1 MPKPTIEQLEA
12 EKKKAAAELEKAMQ
26 KKEQLEHQMSRL
38 LNRDKQ
44 AERKARTRRLIERGA
59 ILASFPKPPT
69 CPARKSRRFCL
80 RRNGRRDSPKTPL
93 LKQERTYIP
102 LKW

>member
-1 MPKPTIEQLEA
+1 MPKPTIEQVEA

-59 ILASFPKPPT
+59 ILESVFPETADLSGEEVKAFLFEKKRA
-69 CPARKSRRFCL
+69 ARQ
-80 RRNGRRDSPKTPL
+80 P
-93 LKQERTYIP
+93 
-102 LKW
+102 

>member
-59 ILASFPKPPT
+59 ILESVFPETADLSGEEVESFLFEKKRA
-69 CPARKSRRFCL
+69 ARQ
-80 RRNGRRDSPKTPL
+80 P
-93 LKQERTYIP
+93 
-102 LKW
+102 

>member
-12 EKKKAAAELEKAMQ
+12 EKKKAAAELEKAMPT
-26 KKEQLEHQMSRL
+26 KEQLEHQMSRL

-59 ILASFPKPPT
+59 ILESVFPETADLSGEEVKAFLFEKKRA
-69 CPARKSRRFCL
+69 ARQ
-80 RRNGRRDSPKTPL
+80 P
-93 LKQERTYIP
+93 
-102 LKW
+102 

>member
-1 MPKPTIEQLEA
+1 MPKPTMEQLEA
-12 EKKKAAAELEKAMQ
+12 EREKTAAELEKAMQ

-59 ILASFPKPPT
+59 ILESVFPETADLSGEEVKAFLFEKKRA
-69 CPARKSRRFCL
+69 ARQ
-80 RRNGRRDSPKTPL
+80 P
-93 LKQERTYIP
+93 
-102 LKW
+102 

>member
-1 MPKPTIEQLEA
+1 MPKPTIEQLES

-59 ILASFPKPPT
+59 ILESVFPETADLSGEEVKAFLFEKKRA
-69 CPARKSRRFCL
+69 ARQ
-80 RRNGRRDSPKTPL
+80 P
-93 LKQERTYIP
+93 
-102 LKW
+102 

>member
-12 EKKKAAAELEKAMQ
+12 ENKKAAAELEKAMQ

-59 ILASFPKPPT
+59 ILESVFPETADLSGEEVKAFLFEKKRA
-69 CPARKSRRFCL
+69 ARQ
-80 RRNGRRDSPKTPL
+80 P
-93 LKQERTYIP
+93 
-102 LKW
+102 

>member
-59 ILASFPKPPT
+59 ILESVFPETADLSGEEVKVFLFEKKRA
-69 CPARKSRRFCL
+69 ARQ
-80 RRNGRRDSPKTPL
+80 P
-93 LKQERTYIP
+93 
-102 LKW
+102 

>member
-59 ILASFPKPPT
+59 ILESVFPETADLSVEEVKAFLFEKKRA
-69 CPARKSRRFCL
+69 ARQ
-80 RRNGRRDSPKTPL
+80 P
-93 LKQERTYIP
+93 
-102 LKW
+102 

>member
-26 KKEQLEHQMSRL
+26 EKEQLEHQMSRL

-59 ILASFPKPPT
+59 ILESVFPETADLSGEEVKAFLFEKKRA
-69 CPARKSRRFCL
+69 ARQ
-80 RRNGRRDSPKTPL
+80 P
-93 LKQERTYIP
+93 
-102 LKW
+102 

>member
-12 EKKKAAAELEKAMQ
+12 EKKKSAAELEKAMQ

-59 ILASFPKPPT
+59 ILESVFPETADLSGEEVKAFLFEKKRA
-69 CPARKSRRFCL
+69 ARQ
-80 RRNGRRDSPKTPL
+80 P
-93 LKQERTYIP
+93 
-102 LKW
+102 

>member
-1 MPKPTIEQLEA
+1 MPKPTIERLEA

-59 ILASFPKPPT
+59 ILESVFPETADLSGEEVKAFLFEKKRA
-69 CPARKSRRFCL
+69 ARQ
-80 RRNGRRDSPKTPL
+80 P
-93 LKQERTYIP
+93 
-102 LKW
+102 

>member
-59 ILASFPKPPT
+59 ILESVFPETIDLSGEEVKAFLFEKKRA
-69 CPARKSRRFCL
+69 ARQ
-80 RRNGRRDSPKTPL
+80 P
-93 LKQERTYIP
+93 
-102 LKW
+102 

>member
-59 ILASFPKPPT
+59 ILESLTFQDGAKEAGGVTMDTAADLSGEEVKAFLFEKKRA
-69 CPARKSRRFCL
+69 ARQ
-80 RRNGRRDSPKTPL
+80 P
-93 LKQERTYIP
+93 
-102 LKW
+102 

>member
-38 LNRDKQ
+38 L
-44 AERKARTRRLIERGA
+44 T
-59 ILASFPKPPT
+59 
-69 CPARKSRRFCL
+69 PATNPF
-80 RRNGRRDSPKTPL
+80 DSVFS
-93 LKQERTYIP
+93 
-102 LKW
+102 

>member
-1 MPKPTIEQLEA
+1 MPKSTIEQLEA
-12 EKKKAAAELEKAMQ
+12 EKKKATAELEKAMQ

-59 ILASFPKPPT
+59 ILESVFPETADLSGEEVKAFLFEKKRA
-69 CPARKSRRFCL
+69 ARQ
-80 RRNGRRDSPKTPL
+80 P
-93 LKQERTYIP
+93 
-102 LKW
+102 

>member
-1 MPKPTIEQLEA
+1 MKR
-12 EKKKAAAELEKAMQ
+12 AMQ

-59 ILASFPKPPT
+59 ILESVFPETADLSGEEVKAFLFEKKRA
-69 CPARKSRRFCL
+69 ARQ
-80 RRNGRRDSPKTPL
+80 P
-93 LKQERTYIP
+93 
-102 LKW
+102 

>member
-1 MPKPTIEQLEA
+1 MPKPTIEQLVA

-59 ILASFPKPPT
+59 ILESVFPETADLSGEEVKAFLFEKKRA
-69 CPARKSRRFCL
+69 ARQ
-80 RRNGRRDSPKTPL
+80 P
-93 LKQERTYIP
+93 
-102 LKW
+102 

>member
-1 MPKPTIEQLEA
+1 MPKPTTEQLEA

-59 ILASFPKPPT
+59 ILESVFPETADLSGEEVKAFLFEKKRA
-69 CPARKSRRFCL
+69 ARQ
-80 RRNGRRDSPKTPL
+80 P
-93 LKQERTYIP
+93 
-102 LKW
+102 

>member
-12 EKKKAAAELEKAMQ
+12 EKKKADAELEKAMQ

-59 ILASFPKPPT
+59 ILESVFPETADLSGEEVKA
-69 CPARKSRRFCL
+69 CLFEKKRAARQ
-80 RRNGRRDSPKTPL
+80 P
-93 LKQERTYIP
+93 
-102 LKW
+102 

>member
-12 EKKKAAAELEKAMQ
+12 EKKKAAAEPEKGMQ

-59 ILASFPKPPT
+59 ILESVFPETADLSGEEVKAFLFEKKRA
-69 CPARKSRRFCL
+69 ARQ
-80 RRNGRRDSPKTPL
+80 P
-93 LKQERTYIP
+93 
-102 LKW
+102 

>member
-12 EKKKAAAELEKAMQ
+12 EKKKGAAELEKAMQ

-59 ILASFPKPPT
+59 ILESVFPETADLSGEEVKAFLFEKKRA
-69 CPARKSRRFCL
+69 ARQ
-80 RRNGRRDSPKTPL
+80 P
-93 LKQERTYIP
+93 
-102 LKW
+102 

>member
-1 MPKPTIEQLEA
+1 MPKPPIEQLEA
-12 EKKKAAAELEKAMQ
+12 EKKKAAAELERAMQ

-59 ILASFPKPPT
+59 ILESVFPETADLSGEEVKAFLFEKKRA
-69 CPARKSRRFCL
+69 ARQ
-80 RRNGRRDSPKTPL
+80 P
-93 LKQERTYIP
+93 
-102 LKW
+102 

>member
-1 MPKPTIEQLEA
+1 
-12 EKKKAAAELEKAMQ
+12 MQ

-59 ILASFPKPPT
+59 ILESVFPETADLSGEEVKAFLFEKKRA
-69 CPARKSRRFCL
+69 ARQ
-80 RRNGRRDSPKTPL
+80 P
-93 LKQERTYIP
+93 
-102 LKW
+102 

>member
-59 ILASFPKPPT
+59 ILESVFPETADLSGEEVKAFLLEKKRA
-69 CPARKSRRFCL
+69 ARQ
-80 RRNGRRDSPKTPL
+80 P
-93 LKQERTYIP
+93 
-102 LKW
+102 

>member
-12 EKKKAAAELEKAMQ
+12 EKKKATAELEKAMQ

-59 ILASFPKPPT
+59 ILESVFPETADLSGEEVKAFLFEKKRA
-69 CPARKSRRFCL
+69 ARQ
-80 RRNGRRDSPKTPL
+80 P
-93 LKQERTYIP
+93 
-102 LKW
+102 

>member
-12 EKKKAAAELEKAMQ
+12 ATKKAAAELEKAMQ

-59 ILASFPKPPT
+59 ILESVFPETADLSGEEVKAFLFEKKRA
-69 CPARKSRRFCL
+69 ARQ
-80 RRNGRRDSPKTPL
+80 P
-93 LKQERTYIP
+93 
-102 LKW
+102 

>member
-12 EKKKAAAELEKAMQ
+12 EKKKADAELEKAMQ

-59 ILASFPKPPT
+59 ILESVFPETADLSGEEVKAFLFEKKRA
-69 CPARKSRRFCL
+69 ARQ
-80 RRNGRRDSPKTPL
+80 P
-93 LKQERTYIP
+93 
-102 LKW
+102 

>member
-26 KKEQLEHQMSRL
+26 KKEQPEHHMSRL

-59 ILASFPKPPT
+59 ILESVFPETADLSGEEVKAFLFEKKRA
-69 CPARKSRRFCL
+69 ARQ
-80 RRNGRRDSPKTPL
+80 P
-93 LKQERTYIP
+93 
-102 LKW
+102 

>member
-1 MPKPTIEQLEA
+1 MRKPTIEQLEA

-59 ILASFPKPPT
+59 ILESVFPETADLSGEEVKAFLFEKKRA
-69 CPARKSRRFCL
+69 ARQ
-80 RRNGRRDSPKTPL
+80 P
-93 LKQERTYIP
+93 
-102 LKW
+102 

>member
-44 AERKARTRRLIERGA
+44 AERKVRTRRLIERGA
-59 ILASFPKPPT
+59 ILESVFPETADLSGEEVKAFLFEKKRA
-69 CPARKSRRFCL
+69 ARQ
-80 RRNGRRDSPKTPL
+80 P
-93 LKQERTYIP
+93 
-102 LKW
+102 

>member
-12 EKKKAAAELEKAMQ
+12 EKKKAAAEFEKAMQ

-59 ILASFPKPPT
+59 ILESVFPETADLSGEEVKAFLFEKKRA
-69 CPARKSRRFCL
+69 ARQ
-80 RRNGRRDSPKTPL
+80 P
-93 LKQERTYIP
+93 
-102 LKW
+102 

>member
-59 ILASFPKPPT
+59 ILESVFHETADLSGEEVKAFLFEKKRA
-69 CPARKSRRFCL
+69 ARQ
-80 RRNGRRDSPKTPL
+80 P
-93 LKQERTYIP
+93 
-102 LKW
+102 

>member
-12 EKKKAAAELEKAMQ
+12 EREKTAAELEKALQ

-38 LNRDKQ
+38 LNRDRQ

-59 ILASFPKPPT
+59 ILESVFPETADLSGEEVKAFLFEKKRA
-69 CPARKSRRFCL
+69 ARQ
-80 RRNGRRDSPKTPL
+80 P
-93 LKQERTYIP
+93 
-102 LKW
+102 